1 MWVHTTGGN
10 TPAFNASGHV
20 TGPGPNTTRDLLDFV
35 REAQSRNI
43 LVTFSLWNAAAL
55 TLGEFLFLYKHPLG
69 KYYFVVVNV
78 LIMCFVTGL
87 VFLVYVCP

>member
-1 MWVHTTGGN
+1 MWVHTSGGN
-10 TPAFNASGHV
+10 TPAFNATGHV

-55 TLGEFLFLYKHPLG
+55 SSGMF
-69 KYYFVVVNV
+69 
-78 LIMCFVTGL
+78 
-87 VFLVYVCP
+87 